1 MLYSSYNQG
10 MTMMMS
16 IEEWEIKM
24 YCEYHDMLDE
34 QHDYSPR
41 TEVDFY
47 IWLQEQADAGRM
59 TGVYK

>member
-1 MLYSSYNQG
+1 
-10 MTMMMS
+10 MMMS